1 MKDEKYYNEIKDILI
16 SNEVYKKVKDYS
28 KNKHDLESYYNVGK
42 LLIEAQ
48 GGKEK
53 AKYGDQLIKRYSI
66 KLTNELGKGYTTT
79 SLKRMRQF
87 YLLILKGAPLAH
99 QLTWEHYK
107 ILIPLRN
114 ENEINYYIDQCIKYN
129 LSKRALRE
137 KIKQKEYER
146 LPDIT
151 KNKLVNKEETNIT
164 DFIKDPII
172 IKNSL
177 NKENISEKVLQQL
190 ILDDIP
196 FFLKQ
201 LGNGFTFID
210 NEYKIKINNKDNY
223 IDLLLYNII
232 YNSYVVIELK
242 ITELKKEHI
251 GQIEIYKN
259 YIDEHLKTKMQN
271 NTIGIIIYKSGNK
284 FLLHYSTDNNIF
296 ATKYI
301 TI

>member
-66 KLTNELGKGYTTT
+66 RLTNELGKGY
-79 SLKRMRQF
+79 SIQNLKDMRRF
-87 YLLILKGAPLAH
+87 YLFQKRRPMVVQLSWSHYLILMRIKD
-99 QLTWEHYK
+99 
-107 ILIPLRN
+107 

-129 LSKRALRE
+129 LSKRDLRE
-137 KIKQKEYER
+137 KIKLKEYER
-146 LPDIT
+146 LPNIT
-151 KNKLVNKEETNIT
+151 KNKLINKEETNIT
-164 DFIKDPII
+164 DFVKDPII

-177 NKENISEKVLQQL
+177 NKDNISEKVLQQL

-259 YIDEHLKTKMQN
+259 YIDEHLKTINHN

-296 ATKYI
+296 AAKYI
-301 TI
+301 II